1 MYINNLNIRTLLL
14 EFLQVLIQGFCI
26 ANSIYKYN
34 IWQMDMDG
42 TGVGAEE
49 ILEAN
54 SRWK

>member
-1 MYINNLNIRTLLL
+1 MYVNNLNIRTLLL